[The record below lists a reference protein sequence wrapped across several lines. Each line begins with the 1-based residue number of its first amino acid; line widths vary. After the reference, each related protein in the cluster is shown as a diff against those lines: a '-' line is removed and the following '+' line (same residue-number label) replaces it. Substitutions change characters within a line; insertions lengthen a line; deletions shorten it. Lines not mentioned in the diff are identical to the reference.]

1 MAAMFDLAIGCTPML
16 LDPQRKSATQQLSIT
31 FQRPTLG
38 NRVWC
43 EAFLQHA
50 GRSTLSCAAEIIDE
64 WGVVWARHGI
74 GQARPRQLVRGPPG
88 PFLRGAP
95 GGG

>member
-50 GRSTLSCAAEIIDE
+50 GKSTLSCAAEIIDE
-64 WGVVWARHGI
+64 WGVVCARATG
-74 GQARPRQLVRGPPG
+74 LVKLGRGSWSGGHPG
-88 PFLRGAP
+88 FF
-95 GGG
+95 